1 MAISIHH
8 GPNGSY
14 KTSGVIADFFIPA
27 AIAGR
32 TVVTNVRG
40 MSTERTF
47 QNLPDTAEGFEVIH
61 VDTSTNEGR
70 MRMAK
75 WFHWAPAGALLLFDE
90 PSMIFPKRWRDSDIA
105 KLDNFE
111 AMERAKNDP
120 LFNETHEEYMP
131 FSFNIAFEM
140 HRHWNWDIVIMTPNI
155 KLVRSDIR
163 DTSEGAYKHR
173 NNALIGFK
181 GSYNEG
187 FHKAED
193 NGTSPSQF
201 LSVEKKKINS
211 IVFTLYD
218 STKTGEHKDTSS
230 GTSIFKNGRLLVSM
244 AVSVVALGYSAFN
257 FATGKVLPE
266 PVHDA
271 VQISEA
277 VPVVSPSSS
286 TIQDSFIPVDSVD
299 SVQINPS
306 YSLEP
311 FAGYK
316 FVIQGHINN
325 KDRSLYFFAIY
336 QGNSHF
342 YLSSD
347 ELVDMGYS
355 VISTSDCSAVVVFKQ
370 NRMNVSCG
378 SLPKI
383 AVAVGA

>member
-1 MAISIHH
+1 VAISIHH
-8 GPNGSY
+8 GANGSY

-27 AIAGR
+27 ALQGR

-40 MSTERTF
+40 VSTERTF
-47 QNLPDTAEGFEVIH
+47 NVLEDTHDDFQVIY
-61 VDTSTNEGR
+61 VDTSTRSGKDKIAR
-70 MRMAK
+70 
-75 WFHWAPAGALLLFDE
+75 WFHWAPFGALLLFDE
-90 PSMIFPKRWRDSDIA
+90 PSSIFPKRWRDSDL
-105 KLDNFE
+105 KKFDLENFE
-111 AMERAKNDP
+111 ELERPAN
-120 LFNETHEEYMP
+120 FNE
-131 FSFNIAFEM
+131 AFEM

-193 NGTSPSQF
+193 NGTNPTQF

-211 IVFTLYD
+211 IVFELYD

-230 GTSIFKNGRLLVSM
+230 GTSIFKNGRLLVSLGV
-244 AVSVVALGYSAFN
+244 AVVALGYSAVN
-257 FATGKVLPE
+257 FFSGNVLPE
-266 PVHDA
+266 PDQVSVPLSD
-271 VQISEA
+271 A
-277 VPVVSPSSS
+277 VPVVSTPSRDF
-286 TIQDSFIPVDSVD
+286 QDSFISVNSLDSVK
-299 SVQINPS
+299 VNPS

-311 FAGYK
+311 FSGYK

-325 KDRSLYFFAIY
+325 KNRSLYFFAIY
-336 QGNSHF
+336 QGSSYF

-347 ELVDMGYS
+347 ELIEIGYS
-355 VISTSDCSAVVVFKQ
+355 VISTSDCSAVVVYKQ

-383 AVAVGA
+383 AVAAGA